1 MAIKQRQHTCILQKK
16 EKMIYDNKLLL
27 VTLYLLFTQKG
38 KKVFHTNYIQEM
50 SDALVLHWLN
60 EKYP

>member
-1 MAIKQRQHTCILQKK
+1 
-16 EKMIYDNKLLL
+16 MIYDNKLLL
-27 VTLYLLFTQKG
+27 LTLYLLFTQEG